1 MSHSHSPSPAPASAS
16 EARHARNALE
26 KQRQQLDRLLRD
38 PAKPVAIPAPPK
50 EKTIRP
56 AREMMKNVQGS
67 SAGAGSG
74 EFHVYKAS
82 RRREYE
88 RLKAISDG
96 AQKVHLYIPTLIRT
110 VLNWVQQ
117 ESVSREFEERKRQR
131 EEEAEAKTAKNR
143 ARRQKK
149 KERAK
154 GAKPA
159 EGAGKAPGAS
169 EEQVLKKR
177 RVVNGKELMFRKPGE
192 ESEEEDDDKDGHEQE
207 ESGPQPAP
215 ARDEHEPASP
225 PSIPI
230 VGAPTIVIHED
241 D

>member
-1 MSHSHSPSPAPASAS
+1 MSHSHSPSPAPTGAS
-16 EARHARNALE
+16 ETRHARNALE
-26 KQRQQLDRLLRD
+26 KQRQQLERLLKD
-38 PAKPVAIPAPPK
+38 PAKPAPIPAPPK
-50 EKTIRP
+50 EKVIRP
-56 AREMMKNVQGS
+56 ARDMMKNVQGS

-96 AQKVHLYIPTLIRT
+96 AD
-110 VLNWVQQ
+110 Q
-117 ESVSREFEERKRQR
+117 EAVSREFEERKRQR

-143 ARRQKK
+143 AKRQKK

-159 EGAGKAPGAS
+159 EGGKVAGTS

-177 RVVNGKELMFRKPGE
+177 RVVNGKELVFRKPGE
-192 ESEEEDDDKDGHEQE
+192 ESDEDGDKEDGSDQEPGPRPISTAVEQE
-207 ESGPQPAP
+207 L
-215 ARDEHEPASP
+215 ASP
-225 PSIPI
+225 PSVPI
-230 VGAPTIVIHED
+230 AETPTIMIHED